1 MDSRALEVINALKL
15 QPHPEGGWFRE
26 VFRSSS
32 AVQPAD
38 ERPVRSALTTIY
50 FLLEY
55 GRHSRL
61 HRVRSDEAWVY
72 LEGAPLDLWEWQAT
86 TNVATCTTLGPTNF
100 QSDIQALHV
109 VPAGIWQAARP
120 QQVPSQGY
128 TLACCTV
135 GPGFDF
141 ADFSMMLPVGAEAS
155 RIHRDW
161 PELAN
166 LI

>member
-26 VFRSSS
+26 LFRSAA

-38 ERPVRSALTTIY
+38 GRPSRSALTTIY

-55 GRHSRL
+55 GRNSRW
-61 HRVRSDEAWVY
+61 HRVLSDEAWVH
-72 LEGAPLDLWEWQAT
+72 LEGAPLDLWEWDDAK
-86 TNVATCTTLGPTNF
+86 NIATCTALGPMNF
-100 QSDIQALHV
+100 QSDIKAQHV

-120 QQVPSQGY
+120 QQVPHQGY
-128 TLACCTV
+128 TLVSCSV

-141 ADFSMMLPVGAEAS
+141 ADFSMMQRSGPEAS